1 MEEFEDNDDI
11 DLNAPLDI
19 RYVFVGLSMLIFG
32 LLTIPFVENIWIKYF
47 GFFCLLASLFIMTK
61 KDKRKNLQ

>member
-1 MEEFEDNDDI
+1 MEEFEDDNDI
-11 DLNAPLDI
+11 KLIAPLDT

-47 GFFCLLASLFIMTK
+47 GFFCLLASLFVMTK
-61 KDKRKNLQ
+61 KDKRRNLQ